1 MTGVFYNIYFYYCTY
16 VLANSPLVDIGPV
29 TNIH

>member
-1 MTGVFYNIYFYYCTY
+1 MSVEKNTYFVNCTY